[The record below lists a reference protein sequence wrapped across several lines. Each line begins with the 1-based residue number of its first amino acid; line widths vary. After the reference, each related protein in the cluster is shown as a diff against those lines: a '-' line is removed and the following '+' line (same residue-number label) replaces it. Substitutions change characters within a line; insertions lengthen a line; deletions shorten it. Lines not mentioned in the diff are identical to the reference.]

1 MIINDSCKG
10 VRGCLFVAHAI
21 GAYIDRIASVADGN
35 DIGNDCGF
43 GFGLVASGAYDV
55 SIMTRYVGFVK
66 GYFENIVLRGM

>member
-21 GAYIDRIASVADGN
+21 GAYIDRIANVADGN

-55 SIMTRYVGFVK
+55 LCFHIIMLCRMLDYVK
-66 GYFENIVLRGM
+66 GLF